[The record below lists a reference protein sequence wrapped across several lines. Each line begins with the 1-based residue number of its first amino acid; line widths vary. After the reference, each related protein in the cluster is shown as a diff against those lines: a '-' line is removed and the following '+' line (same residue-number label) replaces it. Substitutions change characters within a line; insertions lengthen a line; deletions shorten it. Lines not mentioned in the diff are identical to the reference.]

1 MPSQKLGRRPRKTR
15 TEIYNAALSL
25 FKQRGVNSVTMQDI
39 ADHAETARSTVFNHY
54 PTKNDL
60 LFEFFDAFSRDIF
73 EATKAKNLSGLQENM
88 YALFD
93 ELGVYAKRNA
103 RILKDIAHL
112 ALGPGPL
119 AEAEKDADSRAIDFL
134 LAKVKEAMKSG
145 EISRRHDG
153 QEVANLLLAL
163 LTVTNHEW
171 VNNGQKTD
179 LAQDQ
184 KRRFDMLVTG
194 LRP

>member
-73 EATKAKNLSGLQENM
+73 EATKAKII
-88 YALFD
+88 
-93 ELGVYAKRNA
+93 RN
-103 RILKDIAHL
+103 
-112 ALGPGPL
+112 
-119 AEAEKDADSRAIDFL
+119 
-134 LAKVKEAMKSG
+134 V
-145 EISRRHDG
+145 G
-153 QEVANLLLAL
+153 QLPFRL
-163 LTVTNHEW
+163 
-171 VNNGQKTD
+171 
-179 LAQDQ
+179 
-184 KRRFDMLVTG
+184 
-194 LRP
+194 